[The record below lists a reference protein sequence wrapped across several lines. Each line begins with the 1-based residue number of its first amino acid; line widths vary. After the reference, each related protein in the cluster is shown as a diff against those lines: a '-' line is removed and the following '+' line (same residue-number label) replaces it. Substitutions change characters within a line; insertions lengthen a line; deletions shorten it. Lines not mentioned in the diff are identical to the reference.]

1 MTPLQAMYNYAA
13 DRPQTDPVNDRL
25 GYRSFSQQLAKG
37 IQNMATPEGFVV
49 AVYGTWGMGAQRRWN
64 SSATIWNRC
73 WRNRPVSR
81 AAGLAG
87 SGVRRRRQAA
97 RFPAPPDRPR
107 PCFPAGDAPAPDGRA
122 SFSQILYARIPLA
135 ALLADA

>member
-49 AVYGTWGMGAQRRWN
+49 AVYGTWGMGRSTA
-64 SSATIWNRC
+64 
-73 WRNRPVSR
+73 
-81 AAGLAG
+81 LEF
-87 SGVRRRRQAA
+87 VRYYLE
-97 RFPAPPDRPR
+97 P
-107 PCFPAGDAPAPDGRA
+107 
-122 SFSQILYARIPLA
+122 
-135 ALLADA
+135 LLAEQAS